1 MIDKLLR
8 ILENKEN
15 ALDAVALVPG
25 PNFRHITG
33 GQFFLME
40 RPFVIFISKFHK
52 PVAVVPVLEVSNFT
66 KLNFDADIIEW
77 QDNDGFQHAFDKAL
91 KILGDNFSLG
101 IEGQLMRAF
110 EMQAITKASK
120 NVDIKNAHKII
131 SKIRLHKEEYEINN
145 LTKAVE
151 VAEQAL
157 KTTLDF
163 VKEGLTEVEIKSF
176 LMQQLLKFG
185 AQGIAFEPLVLAGSN
200 SALCHGH
207 SRHDYKIQNGDCL
220 LFDFETADT
229 ISDVTCLLYTSP
241 SPRDA
246 TLSRMPSSA

>member
-25 PNFRHITG
+25 PNFRHVTG

-91 KILGDNFSLG
+91 KIFGDNFALG

-110 EMQAITKASK
+110 EMQAITKAGT

-131 SKIRLHKEEYEINN
+131 SIISLHKE
-145 LTKAVE
+145 
-151 VAEQAL
+151 
-157 KTTLDF
+157 
-163 VKEGLTEVEIKSF
+163 
-176 LMQQLLKFG
+176 
-185 AQGIAFEPLVLAGSN
+185 
-200 SALCHGH
+200 
-207 SRHDYKIQNGDCL
+207 
-220 LFDFETADT
+220 
-229 ISDVTCLLYTSP
+229 
-241 SPRDA
+241 
-246 TLSRMPSSA
+246 